1 MPASSNR
8 PAPPHHLKLMIE
20 VSLIVRFWRSL
31 MDDQLRALGITH
43 VHGTILWWIAESR
56 KMLSQTE
63 LARKLG
69 IETSTLVRQ
78 LDVLEKGGLVARE
91 MISDRRV
98 RLIKL
103 TDEGAAVVKRNREI
117 SEQMSG
123 DLLDG
128 IGSDAVEQCADLMH
142 ELRIRLQADRE
153 DPLEEPVAGTEP
165 SGNRSRARG

>member
-1 MPASSNR
+1 MNAI
-8 PAPPHHLKLMIE
+8 K
-20 VSLIVRFWRSL
+20 VLIV
-31 MDDQLRALGITH
+31 DDSAL
-43 VHGTILWWIAESR
+43 VR
-56 KMLSQTE
+56 KMLSE
-63 LARKLG
+63 
-69 IETSTLVRQ
+69 IVDRQ
-78 LDVLEKGGLVARE
+78 PDMEAVGAAPDPLVARE

>member
-1 MPASSNR
+1 MSVSSDR
-8 PAPPHHLKLMIE
+8 LTPPHHLKLMIE

-91 MISDRRV
+91 TISDRRI

-103 TDEGAAVVKRNREI
+103 TDEGASVVKRNREI
-117 SEQMSG
+117 SERLSG

-153 DPLEEPVAGTEP
+153 DPLAEPATKAE
-165 SGNRSRARG
+165 